1 MMYGQKSAMALPM
14 SGVGI
19 AMLDSI
25 WMVFAAITVMF
36 MGISMYQLVRPAGNH
51 PRP

>member
-14 SGVGI
+14 SGAGM
-19 AMLDSI
+19 MLESV
-25 WMVFAAITVMF
+25 WMVFAAITVVF
-36 MGISMYQLVRPAGNH
+36 MGISAYQLVRPAGNH